1 MQLNDHPVPFRGMDK
16 WGVGQADAV
25 MDVGW
30 YENEV
35 NERSVAKR
43 KAQYGDSDSF
53 SICDFELGPFSV

>member
-1 MQLNDHPVPFRGMDK
+1 MDK